1 MNQFKAWPPPDTW
14 YECVVTWDSIL
25 ETQEIR
31 PQELY
36 DWCDRQASTGRYH
49 VHGWRSTE
57 GFAFRFEDPYDA
69 IIFKLT
75 WKCE

>member
-1 MNQFKAWPPPDTW
+1 MINFQLWPPPDWT
-14 YECVVTWDSIL
+14 ECVVSWDYIL
-25 ETQEIR
+25 QNR
-31 PQELY
+31 KPDPQALY
-36 DWCDRQASTGRYH
+36 DWCKNHNSLGRYH

>member
-1 MNQFKAWPPPDTW
+1 MQQFEAWPPPNW
-14 YECVVTWDSIL
+14 HECVVSWDYIL
-25 ETQEIR
+25 ESKEVR

-36 DWCDRQASTGRYH
+36 EWCDCHHSKARYH
-49 VHGWRSTE
+49 VHGWQSTE

-75 WKCE
+75 WRCE

>member
-1 MNQFKAWPPPDTW
+1 MDQLKLWPPPDWT
-14 YECVVTWDSIL
+14 ECVVSWDYIL
-25 ETQEIR
+25 ESKEVH

-36 DWCDRQASTGRYH
+36 DWCDSHASPGRYH
-49 VHGWRSTE
+49 VHGWRSTY

-69 IIFKLT
+69 IMFKLT